1 AGRTGWVRHA
11 PDHLSYPGR
20 LSSPGGQRPAPR
32 PWETLRCADRG
43 GALVQV
49 RTRHTPSFGV
59 ARLVLAP
66 GEPVQVES
74 GAMLAT
80 SYGVQMEARAQGGL
94 LKSLARAA
102 LGGESF
108 YVVTYTAPQQG
119 GWVDVAPNL
128 PGDVTVVELDGRVGW
143 CLTKGSWLAS
153 ASTVQMESR
162 WGGFQNLFGG
172 EGGFLTHLTGQG
184 PVVAACYGALDV
196 LNLQPGEYV
205 TVDSG
210 HVVGYADTVQS
221 RLRQAGQGVVQ
232 SLKTGEG
239 LVFDFAGPGQ
249 VLVQTRNPRALIT
262 WLQANGL
269 GGQQQRR

>member
-1 AGRTGWVRHA
+1 M
-11 PDHLSYPGR
+11 
-20 LSSPGGQRPAPR
+20 
-32 PWETLRCADRG
+32 
-43 GALVQV
+43 QV